1 MTGLTQIFA
10 DHHKKQE
17 SKLKIPKSWEEYLS
31 IKRKQ
36 KAFGVWSYQ
45 GKTTIVWEGIEYKN
59 TLTSQMSADGS
70 KVLNSNVMKTKDGSW
85 KMKWDI
91 FNYDDAY

>member
-1 MTGLTQIFA
+1 MKKILFLLLIISLTGLTQIFA

-45 GKTTIVWEGIEYKN
+45 GKTTNVN
-59 TLTSQMSADGS
+59 TMS
-70 KVLNSNVMKTKDGSW
+70 
-85 KMKWDI
+85 
-91 FNYDDAY
+91 